1 MVGNNPI
8 PLVNH
13 FAVLD
18 PISSGKLPINPF
30 KTLADNGSASTPK
43 YTIDNLSFVQMLGT
57 LHPGDI
63 LSYVYTLTAE
73 GTTHGAEHGFL
84 AFVGDPFD
92 LAATGGGFE
101 LTAVT
106 AAVPEP
112 QSWALSLVGLVLI
125 SMKRW

>member
-1 MVGNNPI
+1 MRPVC
-8 PLVNH
+8 
-13 FAVLD
+13 
-18 PISSGKLPINPF
+18 
-30 KTLADNGSASTPK
+30 LAGGAS
-43 YTIDNLSFVQMLGT
+43 ILST
-57 LHPGDI
+57 HPGDI
-63 LSYVYTLTAE
+63 LSDLYTLTAE
-73 GTTHGAEHGFL
+73 ARTGAGQGCL

>member
-30 KTLADNGSASTPK
+30 KTLVENGSASTPK
-43 YTIDNLSFVQMLGT
+43 STIDNLSFVQMLGT

-73 GTTHGAEHGFL
+73 GTTHGAEQGFSRSS
-84 AFVGDPFD
+84 AIRSISRRP
-92 LAATGGGFE
+92 AA
-101 LTAVT
+101 A
-106 AAVPEP
+106 
-112 QSWALSLVGLVLI
+112 SS
-125 SMKRW
+125 